1 MDLAGMLNDGDAP
14 PKRPSQTSPPASS
27 RTTSATQASP
37 PAQQNGGYAPTPGG
51 YAPARPSQQQTPL
64 FGPPSASAGPPGQ
77 FQSRGVTPLQT
88 PSAGGGGQYPFPQQ
102 PPLQSPATA
111 HPGAQQQQQYRPY
124 EPYSATTPGARPPSH
139 GYAQPSPSLGQYQH
153 ALNAAHNASL
163 SPTPPSHPSQTP
175 HAMRQSPLAT
185 MGHPP
190 PAPPHHYHQQSQP
203 NTPLGPPQLPQ
214 RHSQNQLDMSS
225 PYHQRTY
232 SGTSSGMISGS
243 PAQHHPSIGNL
254 VDSPSAY
261 NRPSPQARRTSDYR
275 SSVDRERSESVSPKT
290 IVQPRPPSLG
300 SRHSSQQE
308 VYSTRGSLPPSAGVA
323 PSAATPGHVQP
334 PTPVHAQPHHS
345 YAASEAA
352 QAYAQSSGSLP
363 GPPVNGNSLSQS
375 DNKPPLQH
383 QSSKMGMSHLLAPTQ
398 HAQPQQP
405 PLISNGAPAKA
416 SDSYPSQSPSLSQ
429 PPPHTSAPPLS
440 HSQQGH
446 VKAEPE
452 AKPEIKSEP
461 PALSTSSSH
470 PDTSATIMAAP
481 EVQPPSIK
489 QSTDDMSTSAA
500 APSKTPLKRPAESDA
515 LVEPAAKRG
524 RVRKYRER
532 PIWAHLSHQ
541 NPKAKEPGVVPNDK
555 TTSGLNSQ
563 PPPRVTQQNGVSGS
577 QANGTAKA
585 RTPQPTQP
593 PQPPNGNQAK
603 IPPWQQH
610 PPLDDDLIHARRV
623 LGPWE
628 KSMRWNVPNP
638 SFNRAV
644 ADWLYAQLKANADIG
659 TDPRE
664 GTIEIEAKIGTLI
677 DDNGRRCELPVM
689 NACVI
694 HPNAARRFRF
704 ESEMNEQEHKFM
716 NMFLNDAIKESGAPG
731 REKMVYEHLYEVD
744 SFRALSKAGL
754 AALPEAVHR
763 RRPDRDLKL
772 RTTNNQKTGEVKAR
786 IIKVKLGE
794 DLHIFGAGDPYDIR
808 ISMNL
813 EINMD
818 RPDFDPGLMTEEPSE
833 TKRAP
838 PNRQKN
844 RMSYKHL
851 AYQVDLTRIDL
862 ENMPHKYELELEV
875 NANVLRDQ
883 IARLEQRQ
891 PHAYT
896 DVVDGFVSNMLM
908 LMKVNRG

>member
-27 RTTSATQASP
+27 RVSGAQVSP
-37 PAQQNGGYAPTPGG
+37 PAQNGSYAAGPGA
-51 YAPARPSQQQTPL
+51 YATARPSQQQTPL
-64 FGPPSASAGPPGQ
+64 YGPPSAPTGLPGQ
-77 FQSRGVTPLQT
+77 SQRGGLTPLQT
-88 PSAGGGGQYPFPQQ
+88 PSQAGGGGQYPFPQQ

-111 HPGAQQQQQYRPY
+111 HPGQQQQQYRGY

-139 GYAQPSPSLGQYQH
+139 GYPQPSPSLGQYQNT
-153 ALNAAHNASL
+153 LNAAHNASL

-190 PAPPHHYHQQSQP
+190 PAPPHHYHQSQP

-214 RHSQNQLDMSS
+214 RHSNHQLDMSS
-225 PYHQRTY
+225 PYHQRTF
-232 SGTSSGMISGS
+232 SGASNGMVSGS

-261 NRPSPQARRTSDYR
+261 NRPSPQTRRTSDYR
-275 SSVDRERSESVSPKT
+275 SSVDRERSVSVSPKT

-323 PSAATPGHVQP
+323 SSGATPGHVPP
-334 PTPVHAQPHHS
+334 PTPAQAQSHHS
-345 YAASEAA
+345 YAASEVA

-375 DNKPPLQH
+375 DNKTPLQH
-383 QSSKMGMSHLLAPTQ
+383 QSQKMGMSHLLAPTQ
-398 HAQPQQP
+398 HAQPQQQP
-405 PLISNGAPAKA
+405 SIPNGAPTMPAKMT
-416 SDSYPSQSPSLSQ
+416 DSSPSQSQSHSQ
-429 PPPHTSAPPLS
+429 PPPHASAPPLS

-446 VKAEPE
+446 VKAEPPE

-461 PALSTSSSH
+461 SALSTSLSH
-470 PDTSATIMAAP
+470 SDIAATMTAAP
-481 EVQPPSIK
+481 EVQPPPIK
-489 QSTDDMSTSAA
+489 QSTVDMSASAA
-500 APSKTPLKRPAESDA
+500 APGKAPLKRPAEEEASA
-515 LVEPAAKRG
+515 EPAAKRG

-541 NPKAKEPGVVPNDK
+541 NPKARETAVVPNGK
-555 TTSGLNSQ
+555 SMTNLNSQ
-563 PPPRVTQQNGVSGS
+563 PPPRAAQQNGVAG
-577 QANGTAKA
+577 
-585 RTPQPTQP
+585 PQPNGVSNARP
-593 PQPPNGNQAK
+593 PQANGNQAN
-603 IPPWQQH
+603 IPPWQQN

-623 LGPWE
+623 LGRWE
-628 KSMRWNVPNP
+628 KSLKWNVPNP

-644 ADWLYAQLKANADIG
+644 ADWLYEQLKNNVDIG
-659 TDPRE
+659 TDPQE

-694 HPNAARRFRF
+694 HPAAARRFRF

-716 NMFLNDAIKESGAPG
+716 NAFLNDCFVQSQPKATKG
-731 REKMVYEHLYEVD
+731 REPIDYKHIYEVD
-744 SFRALSKAGL
+744 SFRTLSKAGM
-754 AALPEAVHR
+754 AALPGAAHR

-772 RTTNNQKTGEVKAR
+772 RTSTDTKTGEVRAR

-794 DLHIFGAGDPYDIR
+794 DLHIFGAGDPYDVR

-818 RPDFDPGLMTEEPSE
+818 RPGFDPTLLTEEPTE

-838 PNRQKN
+838 PNRRKD
-844 RMSYKHL
+844 RLSYKHL
-851 AYQVDLTRIDL
+851 AYQVDLTRVDI
-862 ENMPHKYELELEV
+862 EGMAHKYELELEV
-875 NANVLRDQ
+875 DANVLRDQ

-908 LMKVNRG
+908 LMKQNRG